1 MPLGLFERDVL
12 RLLAQNR
19 DPERFVAGG
28 TVLNQSA
35 SSPRRSRDVDLFH
48 DTAESVQQSVTED
61 LRTLREHGFELEE
74 LLNQPAFV
82 RYVVSKD
89 GQQTK
94 IEWAFDSAFRFFP
107 VEPDTELGWR
117 LNFWDAATNKV
128 LALAGRREVRDYLDT
143 LWLHMHHLPLG
154 ALVWAASGKD
164 LGLTPDFVLEAA
176 QRHAHYTA
184 VDIEQLD
191 LARPLDW
198 PALKRNW
205 TDALAAAHALIR
217 RLPAQERGCFYLS
230 PDTNQPC
237 EPDPDSSAFPRLIRH
252 FGSIKGSVPRLAK

>member
-1 MPLGLFERDVL
+1 VPLGVFERDVL

-28 TVLNQSA
+28 TVLNQSK
-35 SSPRRSRDVDLFH
+35 SSPRRSKDVDLFH
-48 DTAESVQQSVTED
+48 DTAESVQQSVSAD
-61 LRTLREHGFELEE
+61 LLVLRNNGFELEQ
-74 LLNQPAFV
+74 LLDQPTFA
-82 RYVVSKD
+82 RYVVTKG

-107 VEPDTELGWR
+107 VEPDPDLGWR
-117 LNFWDAATNKV
+117 LNYWDAATNKV

-143 LWLHMHHLPLG
+143 LWLHMHHLHLG

-164 LGLTPDFVLEAA
+164 LGLTPDFILQAA

-184 VDIEQLD
+184 ADIEQLD

-198 PALKRNW
+198 VALKQQW
-205 TDALAAAHALIR
+205 IDALETAETLVR
-217 RLPAQERGCFYLS
+217 QLPAQERGCFYLV
-230 PDTNQPC
+230 PDTKQPC
-237 EPDPDSSAFPRLIRH
+237 VPDPEDPTFSTLIRH
-252 FGSIKGSVPRLAK
+252 FGAIKGSVPRLVE